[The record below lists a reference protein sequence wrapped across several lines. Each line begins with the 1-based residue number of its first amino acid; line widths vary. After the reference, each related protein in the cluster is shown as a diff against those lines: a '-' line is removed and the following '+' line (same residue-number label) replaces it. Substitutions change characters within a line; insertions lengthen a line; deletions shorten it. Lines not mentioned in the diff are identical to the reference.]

1 MGEWQKLAE
10 RLVEIDLSIEDFDS
24 WATEP
29 EDVAAFERL
38 EELRDQLQEAIA
50 QGRISRKVR
59 RSLEDEVLLPRLS
72 GIATDP
78 RD

>member
-59 RSLEDEVLLPRLS
+59 RSLEDEVL
-72 GIATDP
+72 
-78 RD
+78 